1 MLTVLFCASVL
12 VVMCV
17 GIHYQSLMTLSRL
30 NRKKQSRQR
39 WRINILILG
48 ALATHVVEMSLFSLG
63 YALLCHN
70 DWCGHIQNSAGEAST
85 DYFYFSF
92 VVFTSLGFGDLTPV
106 GSIRM
111 MTAIETLTGLVL
123 IGWTASFLFV
133 EMQHWA
139 ENNLPE

>member
-1 MLTVLFCASVL
+1 MLIVLASACLLVL
-12 VVMCV
+12 MCV
-17 GIHYQSLMTLSRL
+17 GIHYRSLLSLSLLHR
-30 NRKKQSRQR
+30 RKQSHQR
-39 WRINILILG
+39 WWINILILG

-63 YALLCHN
+63 YTLLCRDHHY
-70 DWCGHIQNSAGEAST
+70 GYIQNAAGEAST

-139 ENNLPE
+139 ENNLPK

>member
-12 VVMCV
+12 VVICV
-17 GIHYQSLMTLSRL
+17 GIHYRSLLSLSSLHR
-30 NRKKQSRQR
+30 RKQNKQR
-39 WRINILILG
+39 WWINVLILG
-48 ALATHVVEMSLFSLG
+48 ALATHVIEMCLFAVG

-70 DWCGHIQNSAGEAST
+70 HRYGYIQDTAGETST

-139 ENNLPE
+139 EHNLPE

>member
-1 MLTVLFCASVL
+1 
-12 VVMCV
+12 
-17 GIHYQSLMTLSRL
+17 MTLSRL

-63 YALLCHN
+63 YALLCRN
-70 DWCGHIQNSAGEAST
+70 DWCGHIQDAAGEAST

-111 MTAIETLTGLVL
+111 MTALETLTGLVL

-139 ENNLPE
+139 ENNLAE